1 MPFYRMINLN
11 EISSERLNQ
20 VSMEHSNA
28 DKIIAE
34 KVIRAFLLLEGLVK
48 QKLPFVFT
56 GGKAL
61 MLHFY
66 SNKTLSIIGLVII
79 LTGFCQSGFSQ
90 NLNDDPYAKICFKFS
105 KDLNSEIEI
114 SELVKYFD
122 DSQKTDSLKFKL
134 SECIDEIKINREK
147 IEYYITKFDRPNLV
161 FYNVNL
167 YNPKEKLTFGD
178 LRIVFKDK
186 KDFLIDDWIYLKET
200 DANDNAEDNKL
211 PPIPP
216 PPLPK

>member
-1 MPFYRMINLN
+1 MQEINICGNLTGN
-11 EISSERLNQ
+11 RPQSATGHMRIVLR
-20 VSMEHSNA
+20 
-28 DKIIAE
+28 IIGNRN
-34 KVIRAFLLLEGLVK
+34 INRHLLEMIK
-48 QKLPFVFT
+48 
-56 GGKAL
+56 
-61 MLHFY
+61 
-66 SNKTLSIIGLVII
+66 KTLSIIGFVII

-90 NLNDDPYAKICFKFS
+90 NLKDDPYAKICFKFS
-105 KDLNSEIEI
+105 KDLNSEIET

-134 SECIDEIKINREK
+134 SECRDEIKKNREK
-147 IEYYITKFDRPNLV
+147 IEYYITKFDRPKLV

-186 KDFLIDDWIYLKET
+186 NDFLIDEWIYLKET
-200 DANDNAEDNKL
+200 DAIDNTEDNKL
-211 PPIPP
+211 PPIPL